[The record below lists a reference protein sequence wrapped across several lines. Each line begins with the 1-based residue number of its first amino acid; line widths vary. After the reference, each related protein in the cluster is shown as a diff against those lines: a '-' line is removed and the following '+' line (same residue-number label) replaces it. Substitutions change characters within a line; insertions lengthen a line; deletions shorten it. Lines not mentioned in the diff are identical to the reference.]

1 LLNNLIVFNLP
12 LVLEWHCLEMT
23 NKDIKYW
30 VGFNI
35 ISGVGRV
42 KLAQLENYF
51 GNLADAWQA
60 APAELKHAGLDSGSI
75 HAITSWQPKISLEAE
90 MEKLERYGVKVLTW
104 HDPDYPS
111 RLKEIYDYPPLLY
124 VRGSLLPEDEWCL
137 AVVGTRRAT
146 VYGRQV
152 TEEIVADLSQSKITI
167 VSGLAK
173 GIDSI
178 AHHSALETGGRTI
191 AVFACGLDIVY
202 PSENANLARSI
213 IQQGALIS
221 EYPLGTRPRAENF
234 PRRNRIMSG
243 LSLGV
248 LVIEAGETSG
258 AIITAHMALEQNR
271 EVFAIPGSILSPV
284 SRGTNHLI
292 QEGAKLVRSYTD
304 ILEEL
309 NLTAVARQMEL
320 KEVIPSSETESL
332 LLRQLSVEPTH
343 IDKVCRNSG
352 LPTSTVSSTL
362 AMMELKGL
370 VKQVGAMNY
379 VLAREARQEYSVK
392 VD

>member
-1 LLNNLIVFNLP
+1 MN
-12 LVLEWHCLEMT
+12 

-30 VGFNI
+30 VGFSLI
-35 ISGVGRV
+35 PGIGRV
-42 KLAQLENYF
+42 RLTQLENYF
-51 GNLADAWQA
+51 GSLEKAWQA
-60 APAELKHAGLDSGSI
+60 APAELKQAVLDRGAI
-75 HAITSWQPKISLEAE
+75 QAITSWRPKISLEAE
-90 MEKLERYGVKVLTW
+90 MEKLDRYGVKVLTYN
-104 HDPDYPS
+104 DPSYPS

-124 VRGSLLPEDEWCL
+124 VRGSLLPQDEWCL

-152 TEEIVADLSQSKITI
+152 TEEIVTDLAQSKITI

-173 GIDSI
+173 GIDSV
-178 AHHSALETGGRTI
+178 AHQAALAAGGRSI

-202 PSENANLARSI
+202 PADNANLARQI
-213 IQQGALIS
+213 IQQGSLIS
-221 EYPLGTRPRAENF
+221 EYPLGTRPKADNF

-248 LVIEAGETSG
+248 LITEADETSG
-258 AIITAHMALEQNR
+258 AMITAHMALEQNR
-271 EVFAIPGSILSPV
+271 EVFAIPGSILSPA

-292 QEGAKLVRSYTD
+292 QEGAKLVRDYTD

-309 NLTAVARQMEL
+309 NLMNVARQMEMR
-320 KEVIPSSETESL
+320 EAIPASDTESL
-332 LLRQLSVEPTH
+332 LLKHLGAEPTH
-343 IDKVCRNSG
+343 VDEVCRSSG
-352 LPTSTVSSTL
+352 LPISTVSSTL

-370 VKQVGAMNY
+370 VKQLGPMSY
-379 VLAREARQEYSVK
+379 VLTREVREEYRVR

>member
-1 LLNNLIVFNLP
+1 
-12 LVLEWHCLEMT
+12 MKAT

-30 VGFNI
+30 VGFSL
-35 ISGVGRV
+35 ISGIGRV
-42 KLAQLENYF
+42 RFSQLENYF
-51 GNLADAWQA
+51 GSLENAWKA
-60 APAELKHAGLDSGSI
+60 TPAELKQSGLDSRSI
-75 HAITSWQPKISLEAE
+75 RAINSWRPKISLEAE

-104 HDPDYPS
+104 HDPDYPA

-124 VRGSLLPEDEWCL
+124 IRGSLLPEDEWCL

-152 TEEIVADLSQSKITI
+152 AEEIVADLARSKITI

-173 GIDSI
+173 GIDSV
-178 AHHSALETGGRTI
+178 AHHSTLEAGGRSI
-191 AVFACGLDIVY
+191 AIFACGLDIVY
-202 PSENANLARSI
+202 PAENADLARRI
-213 IQQGALIS
+213 MQQGALLS
-221 EYPLGTRPRAENF
+221 EYPLGTKPKAEHF

-248 LVIEAGETSG
+248 LVVEAGETSG
-258 AIITAHMALEQNR
+258 AMITAHLALEQNT
-271 EVFAIPGSILSPV
+271 EVFAIPGSILSPA

-292 QEGAKLVRSYTD
+292 QEGAKLVRDYTD

-309 NLTAVARQMEL
+309 NLTAVAQQIEMKEL
-320 KEVIPSSETESL
+320 IPASDTESL
-332 LLRQLSVEPTH
+332 LLKQLGAEPVH
-343 IDKVCRNSG
+343 IDAVCRASG
-352 LPTSTVSSTL
+352 LPVSTVSSTL

-379 VLAREARQEYSVK
+379 ALAREVREEDRVK
-392 VD
+392 VE

>member
-1 LLNNLIVFNLP
+1 
-12 LVLEWHCLEMT
+12 MS
-23 NKDIKYW
+23 NKNIKYW
-30 VGFNI
+30 VGFSLI
-35 ISGVGRV
+35 PGIGRV
-42 KLAQLENYF
+42 RLTQLENYF
-51 GNLADAWQA
+51 SNLEDAWKA
-60 APAELKHAGLDSGSI
+60 SPVELKHAGLDSGSI
-75 HAITSWQPKISLEAE
+75 RAIQYWQPKISLEAE
-90 MEKLERYGVKVLTW
+90 MEKLDRYGVKVLTW
-104 HDPDYPS
+104 HDPDFPS

-137 AVVGTRRAT
+137 AVVGTRRAS

-152 TEEIVADLSQSKITI
+152 TEEIVADLAQNKITI

-178 AHHSALETGGRTI
+178 AHHSALDAGGRSI
-191 AVFACGLDIVY
+191 AVFASGLDIVY
-202 PSENANLARSI
+202 PSENASLARSI

-221 EYPLGTRPRAENF
+221 EYPLGTRPKADNF

-248 LVIEAGETSG
+248 LVVEAGETSG
-258 AIITAHMALEQNR
+258 ALITAHLALEQNR
-271 EVFAIPGSILSPV
+271 EVFAIPGSILSPA
-284 SRGTNHLI
+284 SRGTNRLI

-309 NLTAVARQMEL
+309 NLTAVAQQIEM
-320 KEVIPSSETESL
+320 KEVIPASDTESL
-332 LLRQLSVEPTH
+332 LLKQLSAEPTH
-343 IDKVCRNSG
+343 IDEVCRSSG
-352 LPTSTVSSTL
+352 LPISMVSSTL

-370 VKQVGAMNY
+370 VKQVGTMNY
-379 VLAREARQEYSVK
+379 VLARELREEYRVR